1 MNTTKLSDLIK
12 ASAKSTPADLVIK
25 NGKIIDVFN
34 LEIIEENLAIKN
46 GMIIGIGDYEAID
59 YLDAKGAYICPGFI
73 DGHVH
78 MESSM
83 VHPFHFSHTLI
94 EHGVTTIITDPHE
107 IANVSGS
114 AGVQFMIDATK
125 DVLVDVYFMLP
136 SCVPA
141 TPFEQ
146 NGATLHA
153 MDLAPFYE
161 NDRVLGLAEV
171 MDFPAVR
178 DTEEKMLEKLTQ
190 AVSERKQID
199 GHGAGL
205 TETGINIYRSAQIKT
220 DHECVTAEEALERIR
235 RGMYVMIREGS
246 VAKDLKALLPAVND
260 RNARRFLFCTDD
272 KHLDDLVRE
281 GSIDHNIRLAIQ
293 EGMDPLLAIQIATL
307 NAAECYS
314 LQHKGAVAPGYHADL
329 VLVGDLRELT
339 IQKVLKDGKLVPG
352 LSNESVK
359 SNIGVPHS
367 APAALK
373 KSVHIKS
380 CSPEDLKLT
389 LDGSKEA
396 TVIEIIP
403 NSLVT
408 NHIKEMVQTKDGEF
422 APCIKNDQLKLAVVE
437 RHNATGDIG
446 IGIVKGMRLKNG
458 AIASTV
464 AHDSHNIVAVG
475 TNDGDIL
482 EAIRTLEDMGG
493 GLVVVKDRKPI
504 ATLSL
509 EIAGLMSLQPL
520 EEVLDNL
527 ECLHHALTSLGML
540 VDFNPFVT
548 LSFLSLPVIPE
559 IKLTASGLFDVA
571 AFSHISI
578 Q

>member
-1 MNTTKLSDLIK
+1 MNTTNLTNLIK
-12 ASAKSTPADLVIK
+12 ASAKTTPADLVIK
-25 NGKIIDVFN
+25 NGKIVDVFN
-34 LEIIEENLAIKN
+34 LEIIEDNLAIKD

-59 YLDAKGAYICPGFI
+59 FLDAKGAYICPGFI

-83 VHPFHFSHTLI
+83 VHPFHFTNTLI

-107 IANVSGS
+107 IANVSGA
-114 AGVQFMIDATK
+114 AGIQFMINATK
-125 DVLVDVYFMLP
+125 DSLVDVFFMLP

-153 MDLAPFYE
+153 KDLAPFYE
-161 NDRVLGLAEV
+161 NERVLGLAEV

-178 DTEEKMLEKLTQ
+178 DTDEEMLEKLTH
-190 AVSERKQID
+190 AWNERKQID

-205 TETGINIYRSAQIKT
+205 TETAINIYRSAQIKT
-220 DHECVTAEEALERIR
+220 DHECVTATEALARIR

-246 VAKDLKALLPAVND
+246 VAKDLKALLPAVNN

-293 EGMDPLLAIQIATL
+293 EGMDPLLAIQLATL

-314 LQHKGAVAPGYHADL
+314 LPQKGAVAPGYHADL
-329 VLVGDLRELT
+329 VLVGDLENLE
-339 IQKVLKDGKLVPG
+339 IEKVLKRGKLVTDQSKG
-352 LSNESVK
+352 LSKFPLSVPK
-359 SNIGVPHS
+359 E
-367 APAALK
+367 LTD
-373 KSVHIKS
+373 SVHIKT
-380 CSPEDLKLT
+380 CSKDQLKLPV
-389 LDGSKEA
+389 DGS
-396 TVIEIIP
+396 VPCSIIEIIP

-408 NHIKEMVQTKDGEF
+408 KYIKEMVQTSAGEF
-422 APCIKNDQLKLAVVE
+422 LPCTKNDQMKLAVVE
-437 RHNATGDIG
+437 RHKGTGKIG
-446 IGIVKGMRLKNG
+446 IGIVKGLQLKNG

-475 TNDGDIL
+475 TNDDDLLVAIQTLQDIQ
-482 EAIRTLEDMGG
+482 GG
-493 GLVVVKDRKPI
+493 MVIVSKQEPI
-504 ATLSL
+504 ATLPL
-509 EIAGLMSLQPL
+509 EICGLMSEQPL
-520 EEVLDNL
+520 EQVLEHLNN
-527 ECLHHALTSLGML
+527 LHHSLTEIGMEL
-540 VDFNPFVT
+540 DFNPFVT
-548 LSFLSLPVIPE
+548 LSFLSLHVIPAL
-559 IKLTASGLFDVA
+559 KLTESGLFEVTE
-571 AFSHISI
+571 FRHISI